1 MATTAA
7 IRQYQGLDLP
17 EAGTYALDPSHTSV
31 EFIARHLMIS
41 KVRGVFTDVSG
52 EIHVDEVPERS
63 SAEVAIAAAS
73 VQSGDDRRDAHL
85 RSPDFFDVERFPQ
98 ITFRSTNVEA
108 AGDEWLLH
116 GDLTVRDVTRPVVL
130 HVEFEGATATPWGED
145 RIGFSAWTELD
156 REDFGLTW
164 NQTLETG
171 GVLVGKKVRI
181 ELGVEAVRQ

>member
-52 EIHVDEVPERS
+52 EINVDEVPERS

-130 HVEFEGATATPWGED
+130 HVEFEGATTTPWGED